1 MANRKPVQYI
11 QFYTDGSAARQ
22 PEIRPLKKKNPAP
35 KPRKAPRVKYV
46 FYVCP
51 VALCG
56 ILAAAVLLILMAVGT
71 VKLVG
76 AKQEQE
82 AMAQYVSRLEWEN
95 RMKEEAYEASL
106 DLEQLRRQALALGMV
121 PQDQVRHMEISVG
134 NNE

>member
-1 MANRKPVQYI
+1 MANRRPVPYI
-11 QFYTDGSAARQ
+11 QYYTDGSAARQ
-22 PEIRPLKKKNPAP
+22 PEIRPLRKKKPAP

-71 VKLVG
+71 ATLLS

-82 AMAQYVSRLEWEN
+82 AMAQYVSRLEWDN
-95 RMKEEAYEASL
+95 QMKAEAYEASL

-121 PQDQVRHMEISVG
+121 PQEDVRHMEISVSDP
-134 NNE
+134 